1 MSNIQSLIN
10 EIGKGGVQDASRYS
24 ISFQISGSSNSFTIP
39 SERVVGIDM
48 PGPKYEF
55 INCNYWLGNQF
66 FRMPVGI
73 RFEEMLIIQVLVP
86 EVETNDFFNFIKA
99 YTSSTFNQLN
109 RGRLFGTGTAN
120 TSSSFSWKRDGFGT
134 NIVITAFNKQ
144 GDPVGTYNYGGCYLE
159 KILPTRFAADKN
171 EPQTM
176 TLSFLVG
183 GMYQ

>member
-1 MSNIQSLIN
+1 MSNIQSLIT
-10 EIGKGGVQDASRYS
+10 EIGNGGIQDASRYS
-24 ISFQISGSSNSFTIP
+24 ISFETGGISNFTIP
-39 SERVVGIDM
+39 SERVVGIDL

-86 EVETNDFFNFIKA
+86 EVEDNQFFKFLRA
-99 YTSSTFNQLN
+99 YTATNFNQLN
-109 RGRLFGTGTAN
+109 QGRLFGLGTN
-120 TSSSFSWKRDGFGT
+120 SSFSWTRQTFGI
-134 NIVITAFNKQ
+134 NIIVTAYNKI
-144 GDPVGTYNYGGCYLE
+144 GTVSGNYNYGGCYLE